1 MNNRLRVMLI
11 LIMTSLVSCSLINQK
26 SSPSITVYSL
36 SSVLEKESKTK
47 VDNAPVLALSPL
59 RSSRGLMS
67 SDLIYRDSQYAFNS
81 YAYSRW
87 SDSPAK
93 LLEIVLQQSLSYKP
107 YLAAV
112 VPAQTGAH
120 AELLLEGTLLDFSH
134 HIQSED
140 SSTGRVAIRFYLIDA
155 QTKDILATKEFSA
168 EVVAEPRNA
177 QGATSAINLAS
188 KSVVEG
194 LNDWL
199 EVQVSHLSAE

>member
-11 LIMTSLVSCSLINQK
+11 LIMMSLASCSLINQK
-26 SSPSITVYSL
+26 SSPSINIYSL
-36 SSVLEKESKTK
+36 SPMLEKESRSK
-47 VDNAPVLALSPL
+47 VDDAPVLALSPL

-67 SDLIYRDSQYAFNS
+67 SDIIYRDSQYAFNS

-93 LLEIVLQQSLSYKP
+93 LLEIVLQQSLSYRP

-112 VPAQTGAH
+112 VPTQTGAH
-120 AELLLEGTLLDFSH
+120 AELVLEGTLLDFSH
-134 HIQSED
+134 HIQDEN
-140 SSTGRVAIRFYLIDA
+140 SSTGRVAIRFYLINA
-155 QTKDILATKEFSA
+155 QTKGILATKEFSA
-168 EVVAEPRNA
+168 EIVAEPRNA

-188 KSVVEG
+188 KKLIEG

-199 EVQVSHLSAE
+199 EVQVSHLSVE